1 MKNLSKFFVFAS
13 ALTILCSAPMT
24 WAAKAKKKGSNPN
37 LVTIVTSQGN
47 IVVELFP
54 KRAPETVKNFLEL
67 AKGSKTWTDPS
78 GKEMVKQPLYNGT
91 KFHRVIP
98 DFMIQGGDPA
108 GNGTGGPGFSFKDEF
123 TEEDKFDKAGILAMA
138 NSGPNTNGSQ
148 FFITVKET
156 PWLAKRHT
164 IFGKVADE
172 NSLKVVKKISTVDRD
187 QMDAPKTPV
196 VIQEIKVGS

>member
-1 MKNLSKFFVFAS
+1 MKKMTKLLVVAS
-13 ALTILCSAPMT
+13 ALSMLCIAPMT
-24 WAAKAKKKGSNPN
+24 WAAQGKAKSKNPK
-37 LVTIVTSQGN
+37 VTIVTSEGK

-54 KRAPETVKNFLEL
+54 SRAPETVKNFLEL
-67 AKGSKTWTDPS
+67 AKGTKTWTDPN
-78 GKEMVKQPLYNGT
+78 GNPMKTPLYNGT

-108 GNGTGGPGFSFKDEF
+108 GNGTGGPGYTFKDEF
-123 TEEDKFDKAGILAMA
+123 TEEDKFDKPGILAMA
-138 NSGPNTNGSQ
+138 NSGPGTNGSQ

-172 NSLKVVKKISTVDRD
+172 KSLKVVMKISTVQRD
-187 QMDAPKTPV
+187 QMDAPLKPV
-196 VIQEIKVGS
+196 VIQEIKAGS